1 MIKLNVIKTNHA
13 FRGYATSYKFEILEK
28 KDSVKQW
35 ESSKSSIKD
44 LFNDILNGT
53 KGFKYQMTLKVTLE
67 KYKITEIEFRA
78 VDFNSTSK
86 TVINHKFS
94 LKHAFEEIL

>member
-1 MIKLNVIKTNHA
+1 M
-13 FRGYATSYKFEILEK
+13 
-28 KDSVKQW
+28 
-35 ESSKSSIKD
+35 
-44 LFNDILNGT
+44 FNDILNGT

-94 LKHAFEEIL
+94 LKHAFEEILYRIDNWINEGLSWIVELIESRYINVSLH

>member
-1 MIKLNVIKTNHA
+1 M
-13 FRGYATSYKFEILEK
+13 
-28 KDSVKQW
+28 
-35 ESSKSSIKD
+35 
-44 LFNDILNGT
+44 FNDILNGT
-53 KGFKYQMTLKVTLE
+53 KGFNYQMTLKVTLE

-94 LKHAFEEIL
+94 LKHAFDEILYRIDNWINEGLSWIVELIESQYINVSLH

>member
-1 MIKLNVIKTNHA
+1 M
-13 FRGYATSYKFEILEK
+13 
-28 KDSVKQW
+28 
-35 ESSKSSIKD
+35 
-44 LFNDILNGT
+44 FNDILNGT
-53 KGFKYQMTLKVTLE
+53 KGFNYQMTLKVTLE

-94 LKHAFEEIL
+94 LKHAFEEILYRIDNWINEGLSWIVELIESQYINVSLH